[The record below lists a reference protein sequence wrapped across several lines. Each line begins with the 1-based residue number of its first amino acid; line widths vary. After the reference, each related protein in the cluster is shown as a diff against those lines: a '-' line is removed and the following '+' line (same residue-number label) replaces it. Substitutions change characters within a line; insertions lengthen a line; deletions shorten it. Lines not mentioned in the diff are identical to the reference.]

1 MSGLFSFK
9 RYFLTITAMK
19 KYITILA
26 LGTAL
31 YLSSCVPQNK
41 LIDEQNKR
49 KTAEAAAAAAKAADQ
64 DCETKKTEMQTKL
77 DQYQKSVTSLVQD
90 TAMCGT
96 SYRDMTS
103 KYDKLNEINEEL
115 LSKYNQMLKGS
126 QDDAQKLSGQLQTTE
141 TQLLQKQDQLNTLQ
155 MQLDKEKAHL
165 DSLNIQLQQREAK
178 VNELKNILKS
188 KDAAVDSLKHMIQ
201 HALEGYANDG
211 ISVYEKNGKVYVSM
225 DEKLLFASGKT
236 EVQAGGV
243 KALQKLAQALENNP
257 DININVEGHTDDQA
271 MHGSGEIK
279 DNWDLSV
286 MRATSV
292 VKILLQ
298 DSKVDPHRISA
309 SGVSEYDPV
318 DAGNDA
324 DARKKNRRTDIILT
338 PKLNE
343 LFKILNAQ

>member
-1 MSGLFSFK
+1 MRKSLIIAVAFG
-9 RYFLTITAMK
+9 A
-19 KYITILA
+19 
-26 LGTAL
+26 AL

-64 DCETKKTEMQTKL
+64 DCETKKTELQSKL
-77 DQYQKSVTSLVQD
+77 DMLQRGVAGLTQD
-90 TAMCGT
+90 TSIVGT
-96 SYRDMTS
+96 SYRDLTS
-103 KYDKLNEINEEL
+103 KYDKLNQINEEL
-115 LSKYNQMLKGS
+115 LSKYNQMLQGS
-126 QDDAQKLSGQLQTTE
+126 QDNATKLSGQLQVTE
-141 TQLLQKQDQLNTLQ
+141 TQLLQKQDQLNALQ
-155 MQLDKEKAHL
+155 AQLDKEKAHL

-178 VNELKNILKS
+178 VNELQSILKR
-188 KDAAVDSLKHMIQ
+188 KDAAVDSLKQKIQ
-201 HALEGYANDG
+201 NALIGYANNG
-211 ISVYEKNGKVYVSM
+211 ITVYEKNGKVYVSL

-243 KALQKLAQALENNP
+243 TALQKLSQALEANP
-257 DININVEGHTDDQA
+257 DININVEGHTDDVA

-298 DSKVDPHRISA
+298 DKNIDAHRITA

-318 DAGNDA
+318 DNGDNAE
-324 DARKKNRRTDIILT
+324 ARKKNRRTDIILT